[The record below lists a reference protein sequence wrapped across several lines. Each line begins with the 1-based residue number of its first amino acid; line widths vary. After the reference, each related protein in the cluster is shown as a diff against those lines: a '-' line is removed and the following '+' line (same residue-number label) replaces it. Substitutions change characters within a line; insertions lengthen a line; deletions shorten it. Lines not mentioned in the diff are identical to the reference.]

1 MSALP
6 DTYEPS
12 SIVDALLGGAPPD
25 DADALFPHGAL
36 ALCLTGPRG
45 AAGAAVAETFPQAH
59 RSSRPDRVLAL
70 VPLPWASGD
79 ATGPLLAAAR
89 RLPRRHPTA
98 AGVSAPEPVAA
109 RLGRALREAELVA
122 RLVASGAATPDDAS
136 GGTWWLMVRTALR
149 APGDLAALVEARLGP
164 LREVARGPAAELLP
178 TFAAYLANGC
188 NMNATSAAMPAH
200 RHTVAH
206 RLERLHEITGLDPL
220 APEDRERLGVALKAR
235 AVLEAL

>member
-6 DTYEPS
+6 ETYDPPT
-12 SIVDALLGGAPPD
+12 IVDALLGGAPPEE
-25 DADALFPHGAL
+25 ADALFPHGAL

-45 AAGAAVAETFPQAH
+45 PAGAAVAETFPQAH
-59 RSSRPDRVLAL
+59 RAAHPDRVLAL

-79 ATGPLLAAAR
+79 ATGPVLAAAR
-89 RLPRRHPTA
+89 RLVRRHPAA

-122 RLVASGAATPDDAS
+122 RLVGGGTATTDEASR
-136 GGTWWLMVRTALR
+136 GTWWLLVRTALR
-149 APGDLAALVEARLGP
+149 APGDLATLVDGTLGP
-164 LREVARGPAAELLP
+164 LRDVERGPASELLP

-206 RLERLHEITGLDPL
+206 RLERLRDVTGLDPL
-220 APEDRERLGVALKAR
+220 VPEDREQLGVAL
-235 AVLEAL
+235 